1 MNSVLFR
8 ILPNISNGKYKIIA
22 SFVLGF
28 GFAPANYLCMST
40 WTMRHSKRNVMPIV
54 SSVIDLAGYAGTI
67 GILQLSSNGLNDESG
82 GESEQDDSLNNM
94 MHLLSIS
101 AMLCCVAV
109 VVLFVYEHVHQK
121 VVVKKDLKRE

>member
-1 MNSVLFR
+1 M
-8 ILPNISNGKYKIIA
+8 SNGKYKIIA

-67 GILQLSSNGLNDESG
+67 GILQLSSSSLNDESG
-82 GESEQDDSLNNM
+82 GGGSEQDDSLNNM

-109 VVLFVYEHVHQK
+109 VVLFVYEH
-121 VVVKKDLKRE
+121 